1 MHTPS
6 TRILSALAYDRQR
19 AQIGSPAG
27 GGQAMTLGAV
37 RAGDIVLADRKG
49 RCFYAIVTERR
60 DRELAVE
67 PIDRRVTCYTVRRAR
82 SSESGE
88 RVAPGTAGWWT
99 W

>member
-37 RAGDIVLADRKG
+37 RTGTSCSPTGRAGAS
-49 RCFYAIVTERR
+49 T
-60 DRELAVE
+60 
-67 PIDRRVTCYTVRRAR
+67 R
-82 SSESGE
+82 S
-88 RVAPGTAGWWT
+88 
-99 W
+99 